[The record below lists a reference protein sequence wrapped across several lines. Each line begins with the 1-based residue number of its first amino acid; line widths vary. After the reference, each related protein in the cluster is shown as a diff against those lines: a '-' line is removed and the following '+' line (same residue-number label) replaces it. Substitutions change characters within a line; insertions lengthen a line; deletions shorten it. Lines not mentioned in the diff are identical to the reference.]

1 MFSQTRLVWIMLI
14 LRPAIFL
21 DRDGVIN
28 VDHGYPHKL
37 EHFAFMPDAET
48 AIKRAHH
55 KNIPIFIVTNQ
66 GGIGLGY
73 FDITAMRQFHDHM
86 LAQIADAGGHIT
98 DIAYC
103 PHHPKSPDPVMRD
116 CDCRKPKPG
125 MILDLARRHQIDV
138 SKSIMIGDRATD
150 MEAASAAGCQGFLY
164 QGGSLLTVMDSAMQH
179 IANVA
184 KTIS

>member
-1 MFSQTRLVWIMLI
+1 MTLS
-14 LRPAIFL
+14 PAIFL
-21 DRDGVIN
+21 DRDN
-28 VDHGYPHKL
+28 TLTVDEGYNFEIAKFQWVRGAAL
-37 EHFAFMPDAET
+37 ALKAFHDAG
-48 AIKRAHH
+48 
-55 KNIPIFIVTNQ
+55 IPVFIVTNQ

-164 QGGSLLTVMDSAMQH
+164 QGGSLLTVMDSALQH